1 MKSREGWSLLS
12 VSCGMISGDTSLGYQ
27 AHVTLCVS
35 ANAMGGA
42 PLSIRPMLTLMDI
55 SIMIGYD
62 DVKFTVDVSKRE
74 NTKQTNYLDGK

>member
-1 MKSREGWSLLS
+1 MS
-12 VSCGMISGDTSLGYQ
+12 I
-27 AHVTLCVS
+27 
-35 ANAMGGA
+35 GGA
-42 PLSIRPMLTLMDI
+42 PPHIRPMMTLMDI